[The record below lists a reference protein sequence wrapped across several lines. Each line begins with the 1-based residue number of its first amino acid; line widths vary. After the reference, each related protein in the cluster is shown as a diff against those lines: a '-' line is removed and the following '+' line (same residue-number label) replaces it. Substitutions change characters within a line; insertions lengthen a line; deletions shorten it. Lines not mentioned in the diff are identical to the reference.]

1 MIIYTFSQN
10 YEDMVLKFFQRLRSG
25 TQKKFISKAGDFII
39 LRKEE
44 NSQPTIKPNFI
55 SGALIPY
62 LHGNVNYFEVEIQAI
77 HFFFQFSLQKKN
89 LLTNEL
95 IY

>member
-1 MIIYTFSQN
+1 MILRFI
-10 YEDMVLKFFQRLRSG
+10 QRWRHG
-25 TQKKFISKAGDFII
+25 TQKKFISKASIFMIV
-39 LRKEE
+39 RKEE

-62 LHGNVNYFEVEIQAI
+62 PHGNANHFEVEIQGI